1 MRAIVSEY
9 RDRNPKMLRRRSTT
23 RRKREQEVSCRHPYH
38 REVPDR
44 MTRHRMGHIRPVQAR
59 DRRTIGLR
67 GRRFEG
73 LVWGQIRYVDMTLME
88 LIDGFFVPH
97 PKSSLDAP
105 QRRRSRFRG
114 EFEAVGFESPDI
126 APRVGVTLRH

>member
-1 MRAIVSEY
+1 M
-9 RDRNPKMLRRRSTT
+9 
-23 RRKREQEVSCRHPYH
+23 SCRDPYH
-38 REVPDR
+38 REVPNR
-44 MTRHRMGHIRPVQAR
+44 MTRHRMGHIRPIRAR
-59 DRRTIGLR
+59 DRRTAGLR
-67 GRRFEG
+67 GRAFEG
-73 LVWGQIRYVDMTLME
+73 RVSGQISYVDMTLME